1 MAVSQVTFKKKML
14 PLLFVLL
21 YHKKEQESSFW
32 EISSSPSFHDP
43 ADHGIIVLINP
54 GADDGD
60 VH

>member
-1 MAVSQVTFKKKML
+1 ML

-60 VH
+60 MH